1 MRGVGKPM
9 HSYCSCVPMLVRD
22 SELSC
27 YPSNLTDM
35 MCVANLSTASLRCSS
50 KFNTNNCNVTILSNS
65 RLLGDSKSEQCSFLL
80 VISDSCKLSLNS
92 RVVHSTNSLRFQREV
107 EKQMWNW
114 KLPTWGD
121 VYESGYKT
129 HCLALSSRSH
139 NLSEIQAIMGHSCC
153 QGRKCTWGMQ

>member
-1 MRGVGKPM
+1 MFLCLFGTQ
-9 HSYCSCVPMLVRD
+9 SYLATHPTWLTWCALQIYQQLRFAVLQNSTPT
-22 SELSC
+22 SATSLS
-27 YPSNLTDM
+27 YQIRVVWGN
-35 MCVANLSTASLRCSS
+35 
-50 KFNTNNCNVTILSNS
+50 I
-65 RLLGDSKSEQCSFLL
+65 KSEQCSFLL